1 MGYGL
6 VLGGGGA
13 RGLAHIGVWRVLEEH
28 GLTPGVLAGTSMGGL
43 VGAFIAAGYGAAEM
57 ERLAGSVSWRRLL
70 DLRPGPGLVRPAVVS
85 AWLADHLPA
94 TFEELRLPLAVTAT
108 DLLSGRAVYLSRGNL
123 HDALRATTAYPGAV
137 EPLALDGML
146 LSDGGILNQVP
157 VDAALFLG
165 ARRVLAVDVTAPD
178 PLTLPERRGH
188 LWRRLSRE
196 QGGTGPG
203 AGHPGATLGA
213 AQLGTVQTLRRAV
226 EIMQAQLTDAR
237 VGLYRPDVLLRPT
250 LRDVDLLNFRR
261 ADVAVQAG
269 ADAALAQL
277 PRLLT
282 LPD

>member
-1 MGYGL
+1 MNYGL

-43 VGAFIAAGYGAAEM
+43 VGAFIAAGYSADEM
-57 ERLAGSVSWRRLL
+57 ERLSRGVSWRRLL
-70 DLRPGPGLVRPAVVS
+70 DLRPGPGLVRSGVVS

-94 TFEELRLPLAVTAT
+94 TFEELRVPLAVTAT
-108 DLLSGRAVYLSRGNL
+108 DLRSGRAVYLQRGNL
-123 HDALRATTAYPGAV
+123 HDALRATSAYPGAV
-137 EPLALDGML
+137 EPVALDGML

-157 VDAALFLG
+157 VDAARFLG

-178 PLTLPERRGH
+178 VLDRTERRGG
-188 LWRRLSRE
+188 LWRRESA
-196 QGGTGPG
+196 G
-203 AGHPGATLGA
+203 AP
-213 AQLGTVQTLRRAV
+213 LGTVQTLRRAV

-250 LRDVDLLNFRR
+250 LRDVDLLNFNR

-269 ADAALAQL
+269 VEAAQTQL

-282 LPD
+282 LRD